1 MGASGNSPD
10 AHPAYSISH
19 YMVWIFYRTGVL
31 MGIVKT
37 VNLEPG
43 MTLESDV
50 RDRSGR
56 LLLRLNT
63 QITEKSLRTLKAWGV
78 TGVRIKD
85 VADTASSA
93 DGNPVPDISPAILK
107 AARDEASNFFTLSN
121 LEHPLILELFEIC
134 VTKISLRGQEQK

>member
-1 MGASGNSPD
+1 
-10 AHPAYSISH
+10 
-19 YMVWIFYRTGVL
+19 

-56 LLLRLNT
+56 LLLRLNS

-78 TGVRIKD
+78 PGVHIKD
-85 VADTASSA
+85 ITEVVSPINGSA
-93 DGNPVPDISPAILK
+93 VPVIEPAILK
-107 AARDEASNFFTLSN
+107 AARDEASDFFVLSN
-121 LEHPLILELFEIC
+121 LDHPVICELFEIC
-134 VTKISLRGQEQK
+134 VAKIALKSQAEK